1 MRRSFTQ
8 SWASARTRTGE
19 WLKAATLFATGL
31 LLALSLALAAAAAG
45 QEREPGPAAA
55 SLQTASSQTAP
66 DAPAAGTKGPDAPK
80 PAART
85 GAPSTPP
92 GAAEHRSGK
101 GPRTLDEITIEGEIA
116 VPQVL
121 FITARERKHYQDFLH
136 RNYLK
141 NSRELCRETPVP
153 VRLASWLRP

>member
-1 MRRSFTQ
+1 MRRHPPRNPTR
-8 SWASARTRTGE
+8 ARLEGGDR
-19 WLKAATLFATGL
+19 LKAAIFAGAGV
-31 LLALSLALAAAAAG
+31 LLALSLALAGVVGA
-45 QEREPGPAAA
+45 QEQEPQAPAAA
-55 SLQTASSQTAP
+55 PQTAASQTAP
-66 DAPAAGTKGPDAPK
+66 ASK
-80 PAART
+80 PAAAATPKAPPPSAKT
-85 GAPSTPP
+85 GLPSAPSRPS
-92 GAAEHRSGK
+92 AHRAGK

-141 NSRELCRETPVP
+141 SSRELCRETPLP